1 MGEIFDR
8 SLTALLILIFI
19 IWAFIEYTFFMFVV
33 LFVILFLFY
42 MILMK
47 DEVDNPPSANR
58 ETNVGEGSV
67 FLNPAKQAEYDIQK
81 KKESEINQ
89 QQQQQKEFKKVA
101 KKYARKNNNRA
112 KKSQMDKNFA
122 ETGKYESD
130 KSRKSREINEL
141 KKANNY
147 KRKNGWF
154 GYQHLGDWNDK

>member
-1 MGEIFDR
+1 MSEIFDG
-8 SLTALLILIFI
+8 LTILLILIFI
-19 IWAFIEYTFFMFVV
+19 IWAFMEYTFFMFVV
-33 LFVILFLFY
+33 LFLILFLLY
-42 MILMK
+42 KILKK
-47 DEVDNPPSANR
+47 DLDDSPSAYR
-58 ETNVGEGSV
+58 ETAVEEGSV

-89 QQQQQKEFKKVA
+89 QQQKEFEKVA

-112 KKSQMDKNFA
+112 NKSQLDKNFA

-130 KSRKSREINEL
+130 KSRESREINEL

>member
-1 MGEIFDR
+1 MFLPARVRGGARSCHFAYLACIFPVTR
-8 SLTALLILIFI
+8 ESHTCRTRAGLPRKIPRYLIG
-19 IWAFIEYTFFMFVV
+19 W
-33 LFVILFLFY
+33 
-42 MILMK
+42 
-47 DEVDNPPSANR
+47 
-58 ETNVGEGSV
+58 SV

-89 QQQQQKEFKKVA
+89 QQQKEFEKVA

-112 KKSQMDKNFA
+112 NKSQLDKNFA

-130 KSRKSREINEL
+130 KSRKSREKNEL

>member
-1 MGEIFDR
+1 
-8 SLTALLILIFI
+8 
-19 IWAFIEYTFFMFVV
+19 MFVV

-47 DEVDNPPSANR
+47 DEIDNPPSAYR
-58 ETNVGEGSV
+58 ETAVEEGSV

-89 QQQQQKEFKKVA
+89 QQQKEFEKVA

-112 KKSQMDKNFA
+112 NKSQLDKNFA

-130 KSRKSREINEL
+130 KSRESREINEL